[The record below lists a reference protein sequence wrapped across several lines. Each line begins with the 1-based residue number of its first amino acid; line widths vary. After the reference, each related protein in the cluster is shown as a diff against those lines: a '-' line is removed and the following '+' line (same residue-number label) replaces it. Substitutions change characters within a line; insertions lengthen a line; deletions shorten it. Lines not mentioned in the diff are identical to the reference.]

1 MTPEKKFRKV
11 GVSCDHVIFWGV
23 KCNANSYKIAKGT
36 KFKFGTYARQDSPG
50 MPEKL
55 FSKGGV
61 AIVT

>member
-1 MTPEKKFRKV
+1 
-11 GVSCDHVIFWGV
+11 VIFWGV
-23 KCNANSYKIAKGT
+23 KCDANSYKIAKGT

>member
-1 MTPEKKFRKV
+1 M
-11 GVSCDHVIFWGV
+11 GV
-23 KCNANSYKIAKGT
+23 KTNIFKRAKDT
-36 KFKFGTYARQDSPG
+36 NFKFGRHAPRERPDR